1 MCSTAPAKVFETTK
15 LGLKHSQVALCSK
28 VLNGVPAEKIHQSS
42 TKKEAPSG
50 SARLVHITTHFKSK
64 KLTSSLE
71 KLLQGNQATGTSADY
86 LGNVCLQACM
96 PAGYLGCFLRLPS
109 SNPISWSQH
118 GALQEHSGLL
128 LLRLACVLCISL
140 YHIFVRLF
148 DKDQC
153 CVLDLRFAN

>member
-1 MCSTAPAKVFETTK
+1 MDFSKHPQMCSTAPAKVFETTK

-42 TKKEAPSG
+42 TSG

-64 KLTSSLE
+64 KLTSSLG
-71 KLLQGNQATGTSADY
+71 KLLQGNQSTCTSADY
-86 LGNVCLQACM
+86 QTCM

-109 SNPISWSQH
+109 SNPIGWSQH

-128 LLRLACVLCISL
+128 LLLEIGMCTL

-148 DKDQC
+148 DKDFKDQC

>member
-64 KLTSSLE
+64 KLTSSLG
-71 KLLQGNQATGTSADY
+71 KLLQKKQSTCTSACRQAILDVFFAY
-86 LGNVCLQACM
+86 LAAIRSAGVNMELYKSIQASFC
-96 PAGYLGCFLRLPS
+96 C
-109 SNPISWSQH
+109 
-118 GALQEHSGLL
+118 
-128 LLRLACVLCISL
+128 LRLACVLCISL
-140 YHIFVRLF
+140 YHIFLRLF

>member
-1 MCSTAPAKVFETTK
+1 MQHCSCQGLRNDQAWAEALAGGSVFESVEWSTRR
-15 LGLKHSQVALCSK
+15 
-28 VLNGVPAEKIHQSS
+28 KIHQSS
-42 TKKEAPSG
+42 TSG

-64 KLTSSLE
+64 MLTSSLG
-71 KLLQGNQATGTSADY
+71 KLLQGNQSTCTSADY
-86 LGNVCLQACM
+86 QTCM

-109 SNPISWSQH
+109 SNPIGWSQH

-128 LLRLACVLCISL
+128 LLLEIGMCTL

-148 DKDQC
+148 DKDFKDQC